1 MKKLSRLGWMIT
13 LMLLTLKTFRA
24 QEVGPKIISSAFL
37 TFSPNHLIKEK
48 ENNFYLHGQLNVF
61 SGQRIS
67 FAGDVFY
74 DLGST
79 HSNPT
84 FSSQHQLLFGL
95 NYHWRK
101 SINDIYTGIQPGF
114 GVYSMNDLTQKGNQ
128 IIPIL
133 AFNGGYRIYISSHFH
148 FFLEG
153 HFVTGQS
160 ISKNIHSVSSL
171 RFSAGLGLQL

>member
-1 MKKLSRLGWMIT
+1 MA
-13 LMLLTLKTFRA
+13 LMLLSLNNYQA
-24 QEVGPKIISSAFL
+24 QENGPKIISSAFL
-37 TFSPNHLIKEK
+37 TLSPNHLLREK

-61 SGQRIS
+61 TVQRIS
-67 FAGDVFY
+67 FTGDVFY

-79 HSNPT
+79 RSNST
-84 FSSQHQLLFGL
+84 FSSQHQLLFGV

-101 SINDIYTGIQPGF
+101 SINDIYTGVQPGF
-114 GVYSMNDLTQKGNQ
+114 GVYSMNEMSQKGYQ
-128 IIPIL
+128 IIPII

-153 HFVTGQS
+153 HFITGQS
-160 ISKNIHSVSSL
+160 ISKNIHSISSL